1 MPLSRLRPL
10 FQAAALRG
18 LLASGLLVNGLLVNG
33 LLLSLA
39 PGAGAAAPPSVAQLQ
54 ALQSALNP
62 GGQGLAGLLA
72 VGPGLDPTLVELR
85 RRALLKQFP
94 DATWTLTPGP
104 NLRDGRSTVELQLQ
118 GSHTIAGSTF
128 RLVASQ
134 RLALTSSGGRITSQ
148 DVIREQTILRSGDQ
162 DLPVSLLIPDAVLTG
177 QRYDVDVVFD
187 EPLNG
192 AVAAGGLLALSSSQ
206 TKAMDTPRLE
216 LGALG
221 GGGLFKTVQ
230 APYNPGEQTWAVL
243 LVHPKGIVSATKRV
257 RVVADRAQL
266 TP

>member
-148 DVIREQTILRSGDQ
+148 HVIREQTILRSGDQ

-192 AVAAGGLLALSSSQ
+192 AVAAGGLLALSSNQ